1 MHEPYPQG
9 GEQPPEPAPPA
20 RPAPPRPVRTAVLLM
35 YVGAAITALTLV
47 VTVLTAHSIE
57 TALENRASYTLQQAH
72 QFVVAATVAA
82 VITLGLW
89 LLMAWANRNGFAWG
103 RRLVRPSGPGLRSS
117 DRSGLRPFARP
128 APAQAAG
135 RHRDWQV
142 IPWPVPARGES
153 R

>member
-9 GEQPPEPAPPA
+9 GGRPPGPAPPA

-35 YVGAAITALTLV
+35 YVGAAITALTLI

-57 TALENRASYTLQQAH
+57 TALENRASYTPQQAH

-103 RRLVRPSGPGLRSS
+103 RITATILFGLNTVDLVVAGLR
-117 DRSGLRPFARP
+117 GTATLNLLFAVVV
-128 APAQAAG
+128 
-135 RHRDWQV
+135 WL
-142 IPWPVPARGES
+142 I
-153 R
+153 